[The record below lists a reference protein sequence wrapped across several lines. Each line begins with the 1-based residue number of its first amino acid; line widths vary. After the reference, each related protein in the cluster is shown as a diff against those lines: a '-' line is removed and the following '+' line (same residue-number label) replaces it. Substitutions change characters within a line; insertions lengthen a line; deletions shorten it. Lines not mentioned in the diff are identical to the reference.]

1 MSDDFPVLQR
11 WLDGEGGHALKRI
24 RLLMLLD
31 AADYSVI
38 TPISTA
44 RLHAFAY
51 LADVLSPVYDLA
63 PIARSIRKRRTGP
76 YYPELQWEV
85 DRLVGMGLVEVF
97 DLNPVVEHARAY
109 IDAAFALERERCET
123 LLAIVGKEEQFAR
136 LKEFFDELAGALA
149 DVPDL
154 ELDATTSAD
163 ATWESGT
170 VGAVIDYAEW
180 RARNYSKSSA
190 DRVGQLAS
198 EIWGGGAAPLSP
210 AAKINLYVR
219 YMKRAANE

>member
-1 MSDDFPVLQR
+1 MSDDFDVLKR
-11 WLDGEGGHALKRI
+11 WLDDEGTHALKRV

-31 AADYSVI
+31 AADYAVI
-38 TPISTA
+38 TPVSTS

-76 YYPELQWEV
+76 YYPELQWEL

-97 DLNPVVEHARAY
+97 DLNPVVERARAY
-109 IDAAFALERERCET
+109 IDAAFALERDRCET
-123 LLAIVGKEEQFAR
+123 LLAIISKEKQFAK
-136 LKEFFDELAGALA
+136 LKEFFQELAGALA
-149 DVPDL
+149 DVPDI

-163 ATWESGT
+163 ATWESGAE
-170 VGAVIDYAEW
+170 GAVIDYADW
-180 RARNYSKSSA
+180 RARNYSRAGA

-198 EIWGGGAAPLSP
+198 EMWARGSTPLSP

-219 YMKRAANE
+219 YMKRAANG